1 MVAGASANTVP
12 AIRTCESSPAVSG
25 KAPRGTLQTASWES
39 VRKLFMLPENAI
51 HLNTGTIGAMPHEV
65 LDTIDRVTREW
76 SGGLMD
82 VYPPGMYPEHRER
95 IAKAFGVDQDEMV
108 ITHNATE
115 GMARVIHGL
124 DLHAGDEVITTTH
137 ECYSVLSNFN
147 LLRNRHGITLKTI
160 TLPSG
165 YHVTA
170 EEIVNIFEE
179 AITPRTKV
187 LAFAG
192 ISLFTGTLLPMR
204 QICEL
209 AQRHGLITVI
219 DGALLPGMLHIDL
232 RALGADFVS
241 CAGAKFQ
248 CGPLGTGILYVRNKV
263 FQEYNPL
270 PLPTFWPIIS
280 TWYPMMGSPPPRS
293 RTSVASDNI
302 GDYLQ
307 MAGSASIARGAAL
320 AKACEIWDE
329 IGRTRIE
336 RRVLA
341 LADHARQRIGEAFG
355 VQAMYSPGADA
366 RLRSALIAFHP
377 FRAASDAWNIKKV
390 ANFVSRLESEHRIWT
405 RWTEFDVPGSPHQY
419 YAARICTHLFN
430 NEEEIDRAV
439 RVMRQLADEMSC
451 GAEAGG
457 RRINGE
463 PE

>member
-1 MVAGASANTVP
+1 VVTGAATTTADRTDEAARIEDGGRPRNLLRSASWSE
-12 AIRTCESSPAVSG
+12 IRT
-25 KAPRGTLQTASWES
+25 
-39 VRKLFMLPENAI
+39 LFALPENAI
-51 HLNTGTIGAMPHEV
+51 HLNTGTIGAMPHAV
-65 LDTIDRVTREW
+65 ISTLDRVTREW
-76 SGGLMD
+76 SGSLMD
-82 VYPPGMYPEHRER
+82 VYPPGMYSEHRGR
-95 IAKAFGVDQDEMV
+95 IAAAFGVDQDELV

-124 DLHAGDEVITTTH
+124 DLHAGDEVVTTTH

-147 LLRNRHGITLKTI
+147 LLRNRHGIRLKTV

-170 EEIVNIFEE
+170 EEIVDRFAD
-179 AITPRTKV
+179 AIGPRTKV

-192 ISLFTGTLLPMR
+192 ITLFTGTLLPMR
-204 QICEL
+204 QLCEL
-209 AQRHGLITVI
+209 AQRHGLITVV
-219 DGALLPGMLHIDL
+219 DGALLPGMLDLDL

-248 CGPLGTGILYVRNKV
+248 CGPLGTGLLYVRNKV
-263 FQEYNPL
+263 FPEYNPL

-280 TWYPMMGSPPPRS
+280 TWYPMMGSPPPRT

-320 AKACEIWDE
+320 AKACELWDD
-329 IGRTRIE
+329 IGRPRIQ

-341 LADHARQRIGEAFG
+341 LADHARRRVGEAFG
-355 VQAMYSPGADA
+355 VEAMYSPGADP

-377 FRAASDAWNIKKV
+377 FREASDAWNIKKV
-390 ANFVSRLESEHRIWT
+390 ASFVSRLEQQHRIWT
-405 RWTEFDVPGSPHQY
+405 RWTEFDVPGSPHQH

-430 NEEEIDRAV
+430 DEDEVDRAV
-439 RVMRQLADEMSC
+439 RVMQRLADEMS
-451 GAEAGG
+451 GPAG
-457 RRINGE
+457 RRT
-463 PE
+463 P